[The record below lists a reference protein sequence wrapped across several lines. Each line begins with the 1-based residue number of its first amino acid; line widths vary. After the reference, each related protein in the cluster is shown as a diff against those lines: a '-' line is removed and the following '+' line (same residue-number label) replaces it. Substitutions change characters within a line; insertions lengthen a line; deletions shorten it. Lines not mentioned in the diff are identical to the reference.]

1 MEKFEATPKNIDNL
15 EIETIDADIIDSVMR
30 EVFGDNYKDLDIE
43 LVEDEDWEYD
53 DDVVYFD

>member
-30 EVFGDNYKDLDIE
+30 EVFGNNYKDPDIE
-43 LVEDEDWEYD
+43 LVEDEDWNYD
-53 DDVVYFD
+53 DDVIYFD